1 MPRQARGE
9 YVNPDEVQILH
20 LVNRCVRRA
29 FLCGKDPFSGKS
41 FEHRREWI
49 RQRLEFLASVFGID
63 CLTYTVM
70 SNHIHLVLRSRP
82 DIVKEWSDEEVA
94 RRWLRLFP
102 TRREQDGSPAEPED
116 FELSMITGDK
126 AKLAEI
132 RKRLSDVSWWMRCTA
147 ENIARRSNKEDQ
159 CTGRFWEKDPHQK
172 GHPTFLTRPIK
183 TAKILRAIKKGT
195 TYASPSPW

>member
-9 YVNPDEVQILH
+9 YVNPEEVQIFH

-29 FLCGKDPFSGKS
+29 FLCGKDPHTGQS
-41 FEHRREWI
+41 FKHRREWI

-70 SNHIHLVLRSRP
+70 SNHIHLILRSRP
-82 DIVKEWSDEEVA
+82 DIVKAWSDQQVA

-116 FELSMITGDK
+116 FE
-126 AKLAEI
+126 
-132 RKRLSDVSWWMRCTA
+132 VS
-147 ENIARRSNKEDQ
+147 
-159 CTGRFWEKDPHQK
+159 
-172 GHPTFLTRPIK
+172 
-183 TAKILRAIKKGT
+183 
-195 TYASPSPW
+195 